1 MLNQRE
7 IEKLRKLFYENH
19 YTVAEITRI
28 MNISRNT
35 CYKYLK
41 FVDFNAYV
49 KENKRKLYLDDDKEI
64 MLDIIKKDSLHH
76 YKQRYTGSRAY
87 DYIKEHYHDFN
98 YPKTSTIKYFT
109 KLKKEFYYS
118 HNGFLPLEHKL
129 WSCTS

>member
-1 MLNQRE
+1 M
-7 IEKLRKLFYENH
+7 FYENH

-49 KENKRKLYLDDDKEI
+49 KENKRKHYLDDYKEI

-87 DYIKEHYHDFN
+87 DYIKEHYPDFN

-118 HNGFLPLEHKL
+118 HNGFLSLEHKL

>member
-1 MLNQRE
+1 MRMME
-7 IEKLRKLFYENH
+7 
-19 YTVAEITRI
+19 
-28 MNISRNT
+28 ISRNT

-49 KENKRKLYLDDDKEI
+49 KENKRKHYLDDYKEI

-87 DYIKEHYHDFN
+87 DYIKEHYPDFN

-109 KLKKEFYYS
+109 RLKKNSTMNIMVSY
-118 HNGFLPLEHKL
+118 L
-129 WSCTS
+129 